1 MKCLECGKNIDV
13 PVNFD
18 DRSLKPKNGDIGIC
32 FFCGHVHQFVN
43 GQIGPVDFDSL
54 SIETQAEVVM
64 LNRARCEAMK
74 KMKQ

>member
-1 MKCLECGKNIDV
+1 MKCLECGKNIDK

-43 GQIGPVDFDSL
+43 GQIRPVDFDSL
-54 SIETQAEVVM
+54 SRETQAEIVM
-64 LNRARCEAMK
+64 LNKARCEVMK
-74 KMKQ
+74 KLKI